1 MCFWPAKTRKKLNFF
16 EMHTSL
22 GSGGQKLLRHI
33 WSKLNTAS
41 FHFRCVGEKSCIVCW
56 SEFFSSLF
64 QVLSWTFF
72 VLYFY
77 KKVCNWFAKVIWPR
91 MDCFWSWNLAFF
103 DELIPFWTENCMKC
117 SSLLFFWRHQVFSI
131 VWGVFSSAL
140 QMCLCFLAR
149 DLVIPN
155 NELEQCIATLLLM
168 FVRLPF

>member
-16 EMHTSL
+16 ELHTSL
-22 GSGGQKLLRHI
+22 GSGAQKLLRHK

-64 QVLSWTFF
+64 QVLSWIFF

-77 KKVCNWFAKVIWPR
+77 EKVCNWFAKVIWPR

-103 DELIPFWTENCMKC
+103 WWIDTFLDWKLHEMLKFAFLLTTSSVFDSLRCFFVC
-117 SSLLFFWRHQVFSI
+117 SSNVPVLFSQRI
-131 VWGVFSSAL
+131 L
-140 QMCLCFLAR
+140 
-149 DLVIPN
+149 
-155 NELEQCIATLLLM
+155 
-168 FVRLPF
+168 